1 MICFRRRQLI
11 VFLGNDVPSLRE
23 NSRLLGTDVAGIWM
37 VKFGIFFQSRVRL
50 IQTSYSVV
58 CCLNADATVV
68 LNVDWRAGW
77 EQTERGLL
85 TNLTQILRSC
95 GLAVSVQVAGR
106 IGWVVWPTFIV
117 LWPAWGDQQFEGGRL
132 AGLAYFADTK
142 WSCSRWTK
150 HTHAHY
156 SMTPIIYSC
165 KTGHPHSHLV
175 GSVLEWRWG

>member
-1 MICFRRRQLI
+1 
-11 VFLGNDVPSLRE
+11 
-23 NSRLLGTDVAGIWM
+23 M

-50 IQTSYSVV
+50 IQTSYSVA

-117 LWPAWGDQQFEGGRL
+117 LWPA
-132 AGLAYFADTK
+132 
-142 WSCSRWTK
+142 
-150 HTHAHY
+150 
-156 SMTPIIYSC
+156 
-165 KTGHPHSHLV
+165 
-175 GSVLEWRWG
+175 